1 MQGTYLRLFP
11 APNRMARSQ
20 EKQPTKGIAMR
31 RMLTFV
37 AVSLV
42 LLGLFSWPAM
52 AAGDTVGVFVS
63 ATNYTLLKMPSGPNR
78 TFHHGFTSGY
88 PWDNIP
94 FVCDFDGDGDDSIGY
109 YSQVDGRFYI
119 ANKNQARVIDTI
131 ITYAPVSNPTGKLWP
146 VVRRN
151 NGATQVGVFDQAT
164 NWWYLKNGP
173 SFQWGWGTYTGLI
186 PVVGDWNGDG
196 IFTVGLYNPTLQKF
210 RLNNNLPPSGTG
222 MTITFG
228 APGAH
233 PVIGDWNGDGLD
245 DVGYYDLAAG
255 VFHRNGYANVDFNY
269 AILNEFKA
277 PLPDNGYLQMYP
289 VAGKWDASGELDLA
303 PYSWDMTP
311 PGDCQGMNCATLD
324 TAVAQGADSEH
335 QHLHSLLIARNGKLV
350 REAYYNGYSQFD
362 TNNLWSASKSILSA
376 LYGVAGRLGYIHD
389 YNPADPINWM
399 KSIPMNEQLSGYT
412 FDSSIKLKHMLTMA
426 AGLDWI
432 PNWGGQP
439 SMLSSPDWVG
449 YVVGKTFVPINLGA
463 YNYSNGLTHTGCEIL
478 RRYTSAAFADTYE
491 FAKQTFF
498 TPLGILPTR

>member
-1 MQGTYLRLFP
+1 
-11 APNRMARSQ
+11 MARSQ

-311 PGDCQGMNCATLD
+311 PGDCPGYELRDPGHRGGARRRQRAPAPPQPAHCAERETRERGVLQRLQP
-324 TAVAQGADSEH
+324 VRH
-335 QHLHSLLIARNGKLV
+335 QQPLV
-350 REAYYNGYSQFD
+350 RIEEYPVGA
-362 TNNLWSASKSILSA
+362 
-376 LYGVAGRLGYIHD
+376 VRRGRQTGIHSRLQPGGSD
-389 YNPADPINWM
+389 
-399 KSIPMNEQLSGYT
+399 QL
-412 FDSSIKLKHMLTMA
+412 DEVH
-426 AGLDWI
+426 
-432 PNWGGQP
+432 
-439 SMLSSPDWVG
+439 PD
-449 YVVGKTFVPINLGA
+449 
-463 YNYSNGLTHTGCEIL
+463 E
-478 RRYTSAAFADTYE
+478 
-491 FAKQTFF
+491 
-498 TPLGILPTR
+498 